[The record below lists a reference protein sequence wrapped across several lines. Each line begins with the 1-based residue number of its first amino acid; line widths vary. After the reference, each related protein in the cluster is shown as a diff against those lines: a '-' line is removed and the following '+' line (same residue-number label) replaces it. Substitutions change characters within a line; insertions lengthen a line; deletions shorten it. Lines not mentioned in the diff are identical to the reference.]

1 MSTTDKTESLYDSVS
16 TPADAEEQSGT
27 VAPAA
32 NQAPDQEHGTEPAVA
47 APAEAA
53 AAEPA
58 PAVAETPSVQAV
70 PVEALAAK
78 TPADTSAVTA
88 PADGPKS
95 VPSVPSGPQAP
106 QQAAVETSTAPAEP
120 SASAPEPS
128 AAEDTATTD
137 TEPPA
142 AQSQTASAP
151 AAAPRPIPTPQSV
164 PSPERAA
171 VSAGE
176 AATVAWKKDGDA
188 AQEATRQTAVTA
200 SNGAARRAAQASAA
214 AEPAQQEAQSRDD
227 QAAQAEQAAQE
238 AQVDQ
243 AAKAEQAAQAE
254 QAEQQEAEQ
263 RAQEKAERDR
273 RLGTV
278 RADEQP
284 ETVVAATVPRP
295 TTDRFAGSVGLFVL
309 RVVTTALV
317 GVFGFQALTQRQP
330 VIDAI
335 AKIGV
340 PRANLV
346 AWGLAGLLLLVAAM
360 ILFGLGTRVAGFILA
375 ALGVLSLVFVKWGAF
390 NPFHQGQPGF
400 SGDIDL
406 VLAAIGW
413 ALLFVGAGGWSLDAG
428 IRRSRAQKKLDGQ
441 V

>member
-32 NQAPDQEHGTEPAVA
+32 NQAPDQEHGTESAVA
-47 APAEAA
+47 
-53 AAEPA
+53 A

-70 PVEALAAK
+70 PAEALAAK

-95 VPSVPSGPQAP
+95 VPSVPSEPQAP

-214 AEPAQQEAQSRDD
+214 AEPAQQEAQSRDN
-227 QAAQAEQAAQE
+227 QAAQAEQAAQA
-238 AQVDQ
+238 AQEDRT
-243 AAKAEQAAQAE
+243 AKAEQAA